1 MTFSF
6 YQATTADTVKDSIA
20 ENLFGI
26 IDSLQKNNLND
37 EMFVQAKSL
46 LTYAKDKNLYYYL
59 GESYKYMGA
68 YFTNIKNLD
77 SAYFYYNKSATNY
90 ALCGD
95 SLKEGKVYIIM
106 AYRYSKNNDSENA
119 INYYKKGLDKL
130 KNTDDHFW
138 KGLGHENIGF
148 ILFEQGDFYHALK
161 HYQDALPEFLEI
173 KAYERAGK
181 IHTKMGLTYRKTN
194 DKENEEEAYLLAIN
208 YLMKIDTTVSLGM
221 AYNNLSEIYFD
232 QEKTDE
238 GFEMLEKAK
247 KIYLS
252 LDYQLGLCSYYS
264 VMAYYYSQ
272 LNPPDDEL
280 VIKYC
285 NLSLPIAEE
294 YEDFRQYADATATAG
309 DAYLRMGEPIK
320 ALNVIKKGYK
330 AANKHKFKDEKLK
343 LSRILSTTYK
353 ELNNSEEALKYLEIY
368 TGLNDSILNEE
379 KMKEFTQLDM
389 SFKFRQEQIRDS
401 LNQLQINQEIKYR
414 HEKEL
419 QAQKQAKLVFA
430 FTTVFI
436 ILIALFIFMYAR
448 RSKKQAEIL
457 NEKNSLINKSLEEK
471 ELLLKEIHHRVKN
484 SLQLA
489 SSLLELQSKNIQDE
503 KVRESIHE
511 GQERV
516 RAIALI
522 HQKLY
527 QNENLTNI
535 DFNEYTTLLTNDIQ
549 KIYPA
554 NDEVTIDI
562 DIANMSFDIDTA
574 IPLGLILNELITNA
588 FKYAFI
594 NKKDNHISISIKKDV
609 EDKYLLTVKDNGT
622 GSAIPIDINSTSSL
636 GLRLV
641 KRLTKQLHGSLTYTC
656 QNGCNF
662 QIFFKD
668 TKQRKMLE

>member
-1 MTFSF
+1 
-6 YQATTADTVKDSIA
+6 
-20 ENLFGI
+20 
-26 IDSLQKNNLND
+26 
-37 EMFVQAKSL
+37 MFVQAKSL